1 MPDFLNWFATAYDPL
16 ETHWSKIRSVLWTPS
31 YYQTWRSRMD
41 DVSRLGSRIT
51 SNAASDKVIEWAS
64 VNAVT
69 TLTMLPKAGA
79 ASGTA
84 SHRFSRRSNTAGSNS
99 DNRNSR

>member
-1 MPDFLNWFATAYDPL
+1 MSKADYSRREFLQRSAGIAGASLFGRSILLEPEPL
-16 ETHWSKIRSVLWTPS
+16 IALP
-31 YYQTWRSRMD
+31 
-41 DVSRLGSRIT
+41 RL
-51 SNAASDKVIEWAS
+51 NAASDKVIEWAS

-84 SHRFSRRSNTAGSNS
+84 SHRFSRRSRTAGSNR